1 MSLHDDGIAEPRCR
15 GFCLGHALGNLVI
28 APPLIGAL
36 SDVLAHRAFA
46 SGDFLAQ
53 CPGGMA
59 VAGADPAL
67 QAACGSA
74 SGTGVMQAIGAF
86 AVLFAWGGVHFLL
99 AAPSLERDLDRHYA
113 VPENPG

>member
-1 MSLHDDGIAEPRCR
+1 
-15 GFCLGHALGNLVI
+15 LG
-28 APPLIGAL
+28 PTLIGAL